1 MIETT
6 ALLVTAFL
14 FGGMALFSAGFAG
27 TLFKSLPPETAGRVL
42 RETFPGFYLFVIVC
56 ALVSAGLTL
65 PQDSVAGFALGLIA
79 LTTIPARQLLMPAI
93 NNARDQGQQRRFM
106 ALHSLSVGLT
116 LGHIVLAGWVVTRF
130 TA

>member
-27 TLFKSLPPETAGRVL
+27 TLFKSLPPENAGRVL

-56 ALVSAGLTL
+56 ALVSAGLTFAL
-65 PQDSVAGFALGLIA
+65 DSVAALALGLIA
-79 LTTIPARQLLMPAI
+79 FTTIPARQLLMPAI
-93 NNARDQGQQRRFM
+93 NNARDQGQHRRFT

-116 LGHIVLAGWVVTRF
+116 LGHIALAGWVVTRF
-130 TA
+130 AA